1 MNETDPI
8 VQRKK
13 KLEEIIQKGF
23 DPYPHKYDYTHT
35 IAGVIQEFSSKSHED
50 LESSPIH
57 VRVCGRLIALRAH
70 GKAAFAHLTDGEA
83 KVQIYI
89 KKDKVGD
96 RLFDLYQLLD
106 VGDILGASG
115 QIFRTRTGELTVF
128 VAEMELLAKSLL
140 PLPEKW
146 HGLTD
151 TEARYRQRYVDLIAN
166 PEVREIFKRRAAIVR
181 EIRTFFDERGYIE
194 VETPMM
200 QLMAGGATARPFQT
214 FHKALGIP
222 LYLRIA
228 PELFLKRLTVGGF
241 PRVYEINRNFR
252 NEGISTMHNPEFTM
266 LEFYQAYSN
275 YRDLMDLSE
284 ELLTR
289 VAERVGGSRQLQY
302 QGTVIDFG
310 RWQRFTLY
318 ESILHFWN
326 LPAEKPEL
334 SDLKNPEKLRNLL
347 EGHNIAYLRSM
358 GQGAM
363 LGQLFEAVVEHQLIQ
378 PTIIYDYPVELS
390 PLSKTRDD
398 DTSLV
403 ERFELFVGGMEIANA
418 YSELNDPEEQRRRFE
433 EQLRK
438 KAAGDDEAHG
448 MDEDYIRALSY
459 GMPPTAGEGIGID
472 RLTMI
477 LTNTRSI
484 REVIL
489 FPHLRPERIEAD
501 TP

>member
-1 MNETDPI
+1 MHDTDPI
-8 VQRKK
+8 AQRRK

-23 DPYPHKYDYTHT
+23 DPYPHKFEYTHT
-35 IAGVIQEFSSKSHED
+35 VSQLVREFGRRSHDE
-50 LESSPIH
+50 LEANPVN
-57 VRVCGRLIALRAH
+57 VRSCGRLVALRGH
-70 GKAAFAHLTDGEA
+70 GKAAFGHISDGDSRI
-83 KVQIYI
+83 QIYI

-96 RLFDLYQLLD
+96 CAFELYQLLD
-106 VGDILGASG
+106 VGDLLGVAG
-115 QIFRTRTGELTVF
+115 RMFRTRTGELTIF
-128 VAEMELLAKSLL
+128 VEQLELLAKSLL

-151 TEARYRQRYVDLIAN
+151 TEIRYRQRYVDLIAN

-181 EIRTFFDERGYIE
+181 EVRDFFDERDYIE

-200 QLMAGGATARPFQT
+200 QVMAGGATARPFET
-214 FHKALGIP
+214 FHKALGIR

-228 PELFLKRLTVGGF
+228 PELYLKRLVVGGF

-275 YRDLMDLSE
+275 YFDLMELSQ

-289 VAERVGGSRQLQY
+289 VAERVTGSRQVEY
-302 QGTVIDFG
+302 QGATIDFNH
-310 RWQRFTLY
+310 WQRFTLRD
-318 ESILHFWN
+318 SVLHLWN
-326 LPAEKPEL
+326 LPTEKPCASDL
-334 SDLKNPEKLRNLL
+334 SDADRLRAILDANHVSFL
-347 EGHNIAYLRSM
+347 HSM
-358 GQGAM
+358 GAGA
-363 LGQLFEAVVEHQLIQ
+363 LLGELFEKVVEGQLMQ

-390 PLSKTRDD
+390 PLAKTRDD
-398 DTSLV
+398 DPSTV
-403 ERFELFVGGMEIANA
+403 ERFELFIGGMEIANA
-418 YSELNDPEEQRRRFE
+418 YTELNDPEEQRRRFE
-433 EQLRK
+433 EQLK
-438 KAAGDDEAHG
+438 KRAAGDDEAHG

-472 RLTMI
+472 RLTMV

-489 FPHLRPERIEAD
+489 FPHLRPESSNDE
-501 TP
+501 